1 MKFSNIV
8 QTLSKND
15 ILSER
20 VQESKKSERRKIGIL
35 FNIYQMEGQLK
46 RLRFE
51 QNRLR
56 SVEEPN
62 DGEKKRM
69 RELPSIIG
77 SLEVRIEREIQK
89 ATIEDQNIISS
100 NEDAII
106 NGYLNS
112 YIFEKFQCQF
122 I

>member
-1 MKFSNIV
+1 
-8 QTLSKND
+8 
-15 ILSER
+15 
-20 VQESKKSERRKIGIL
+20 
-35 FNIYQMEGQLK
+35 
-46 RLRFE
+46 
-51 QNRLR
+51 
-56 SVEEPN
+56 
-62 DGEKKRM
+62 M

-77 SLEVRIEREIQK
+77 SLEVRIEKEIQK
-89 ATIEDQNIISS
+89 ATIEDQNVISS